1 MHDMLTALGQFGSA
15 LTPGL
20 ILMSVLSIFAAGVLR
35 GFTGF
40 GFALAAVPLLGLF
53 MPPTQA
59 VPVAIGLQLIGS
71 LLDFRS
77 SAKACDWPSLRWLAL
92 GAVVGSPV
100 GALILSGVPA
110 PVSRLVISS
119 ITLTAVAVLG
129 SGFALTSVPTPM
141 ATSTVGFLAG
151 IFNGI
156 AAMPGPPAVAYYMSA
171 PMPARTTRASLLVF
185 FLLTSITATVTGIT
199 MGLITL
205 PTILLSLLGVP
216 AMWIGTRVGEYGFA
230 RGSERLHRHVS
241 IISLGVIALVSAAK
255 AVAEL
260 T

>member
-1 MHDMLTALGQFGSA
+1 MPDLLIALSQFSA
-15 LTPGL
+15 TLTPGL
-20 ILMSVLSIFAAGVLR
+20 ILMSMASIFIAGVLR

-77 SAKACDWPSLRWLAL
+77 SAKACDWRSLRWLTL
-92 GAVVGSPV
+92 GAVIGSPI
-100 GALILSGVPA
+100 GALILSDVSA

-119 ITLTAVAVLG
+119 ITLAAVAVLG
-129 SGFALTSVPTPM
+129 SGFALTTVPAPM
-141 ATSTVGFLAG
+141 ATSAVGFLAG
-151 IFNGI
+151 VFNGI

-171 PMPARTTRASLLVF
+171 PMPSRATRASLLVF
-185 FLLTSITATVTGIT
+185 FLLTSITATIT
-199 MGLITL
+199 SVAIGLITL
-205 PTILLSLLGVP
+205 STIFLSLLGLP
-216 AMWIGTRVGEYGFA
+216 AMWMGTRVGEYGFA
-230 RGSERLHRHVS
+230 RGSDQLHRRVS
-241 IISLGVIALVSAAK
+241 IVSLGVIAMISAAK
-255 AVAEL
+255 AIGEL